1 MENRYAI
8 ILATGK
14 GTRMKSKLYKV
25 LHPVAGKPMV
35 EHILDQVEQTE
46 PTEIVTIVGHGA
58 EMIKSHLGERSQY
71 ALQAEQLG
79 TGHAVMQAQELLGG
93 KQGTTLVI
101 TGIRRY

>member
-1 MENRYAI
+1 
-8 ILATGK
+8 
-14 GTRMKSKLYKV
+14 
-25 LHPVAGKPMV
+25 
-35 EHILDQVEQTE
+35 
-46 PTEIVTIVGHGA
+46 
-58 EMIKSHLGERSQY
+58 MIKSHLGERSQY